1 MGSGECLIFI
11 FPGWLIHQTIIMWIS
26 HLLAQFLDAKNVTRI
41 QMESNI
47 IPRMVIRRMESK

>member
-1 MGSGECLIFI
+1 
-11 FPGWLIHQTIIMWIS
+11 MWIS
-26 HLLAQFLDAKNVTRI
+26 HLLALFLDAKNVTRI